1 MNIIVCVKQVPDTEK
16 IEINPTTNTL
26 KREGVASILNPYD
39 GYALE
44 AAAKIKDESSNTNI
58 FVVSMGPPQAE
69 AMLRECLAMAADKA
83 FLVTDRLFGGSDTY
97 ATSYILS
104 KAIQQIQLD
113 EGIVFDAI
121 FCGKQAIDGDTA
133 QVGPELAEQMNYP
146 QITSCLEVIEK
157 NEEFQVLQEQMDCR
171 KRMGVSSPCVLTF
184 TKPDKDPRYPT
195 FKRRLEARKAKIR
208 HISIEDIEDMDRQKI
223 GVKGSPT
230 KVRRCY
236 AISKS
241 KKTQII
247 ECNQLE
253 EMAER
258 IYSIIKPE
266 SKGGSKDG

>member
-16 IEINPTTNTL
+16 IEIHEETNTL
-26 KREGVASILNPYD
+26 KREGVPSILNPYD

-44 AAAKIKDESSNTNI
+44 AAAKIKDENADTNI
-58 FVVSMGPPQAE
+58 HVISMGPPQAE
-69 AMLRECLAMAADKA
+69 STLRECLAMAADKA
-83 FLVTDRLFGGSDTY
+83 YLITDRSFGGSDTY

-104 KAIQQIQLD
+104 KAIQQIQVD

-157 NEEFQVLQEQMDCR
+157 DGELQILQEQMDCR
-171 KRMGVSSPCVLTF
+171 KRMGVSLPCVLTF
-184 TKPDKDPRYPT
+184 TKPDKDPRFPT
-195 FKRRLEARKAKIR
+195 FKRKLEARKAKIR
-208 HISIEDIEDMDRQKI
+208 HLSMEDIQGMDRGKI

-230 KVRRCY
+230 KVKRCY
-236 AISKS
+236 PISKS

-253 EMAER
+253 ELADR
-258 IYSIIKPE
+258 IYSILE
-266 SKGGSKDG
+266 L